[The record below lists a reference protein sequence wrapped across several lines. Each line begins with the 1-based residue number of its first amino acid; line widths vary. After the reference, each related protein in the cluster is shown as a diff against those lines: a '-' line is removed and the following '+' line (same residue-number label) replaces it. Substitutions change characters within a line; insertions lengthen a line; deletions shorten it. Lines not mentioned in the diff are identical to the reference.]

1 MPGASRRG
9 VFLSYRRDDAGPYA
23 RSLQLQLSQRI
34 PDAFI
39 FMDLD
44 SIEPGLDFA
53 EVIEEAVNSS
63 AVLVALIGPQWATL
77 TDEDGGRR
85 LDNPDDYVRFEVKT
99 ALQRGVRVIPV
110 LIDGA
115 KPLRQPDLPAELHKL
130 ARLNAHKLSYDRYQD
145 DADRLLD
152 LIQRVLA
159 AAGEEAP
166 PERVVDEASG
176 TVSQSAAT
184 VKAEASTSPGD
195 VRSSGNAPSKAAWK
209 GTVFQTCEKE
219 IYSVALSQDGQLL
232 TCGTQN
238 ASVDVWD
245 AATGS
250 RVCLLLV
257 PSGLGSVYALAF
269 SPDGQLLATGGDGTV
284 RLWDIVHRKGWWSDK
299 DNEELAQLVL
309 TFTRHNLSIWSV
321 AFSPDGQLI
330 ASGSEDTTVR
340 LWNRGG
346 KQLSS
351 LTDHTAPVWSVAF
364 GPDGQLLASGSDD
377 TTVRLWNPAT
387 GKQLRTLTGHTA
399 PVRSVAFSSDGQLAS
414 ASDDTTV
421 RLWNPA
427 TGKQLRSLTGH
438 TAPVRSVAFSSDGQ
452 LLASGSEDRTLRLW
466 P

>member
-1 MPGASRRG
+1 M
-9 VFLSYRRDDAGPYA
+9 
-23 RSLQLQLSQRI
+23 
-34 PDAFI
+34 
-39 FMDLD
+39 
-44 SIEPGLDFA
+44 
-53 EVIEEAVNSS
+53 
-63 AVLVALIGPQWATL
+63 
-77 TDEDGGRR
+77 
-85 LDNPDDYVRFEVKT
+85 
-99 ALQRGVRVIPV
+99 
-110 LIDGA
+110 
-115 KPLRQPDLPAELHKL
+115 
-130 ARLNAHKLSYDRYQD
+130 
-145 DADRLLD
+145 
-152 LIQRVLA
+152 LA

-184 VKAEASTSPGD
+184 VKVEASTSPGD

-351 LTDHTAPVWSVAF
+351 LTDHTAPGLVGGVRA
-364 GPDGQLLASGSDD
+364 GRATTRQRLRRHDGTAVEPGHRQAIAHSNRPHRPGQISGLQLGRAAA
-377 TTVRLWNPAT
+377 R
-387 GKQLRTLTGHTA
+387 
-399 PVRSVAFSSDGQLAS
+399 
-414 ASDDTTV
+414 
-421 RLWNPA
+421 
-427 TGKQLRSLTGH
+427 
-438 TAPVRSVAFSSDGQ
+438 
-452 LLASGSEDRTLRLW
+452 
-466 P
+466 